1 MGPLLFAI
9 YVNDL
14 YLALGGLYIDVGR
27 AQRQRDSNQALL
39 LFADDT
45 CLTVAAR
52 TESELLTMTRGS
64 MSRIE
69 KWMRVNHLKI
79 N

>member
-14 YLALGGLYIDVGR
+14 YLALGRLYFDVGR
-27 AQRQRDSNQALL
+27 AQIQRNPNQALL
-39 LFADDT
+39 WFADDT

-52 TESELLTMTRGS
+52 TESGLLTMTRGS
-64 MSRIE
+64 MSRKE
-69 KWMRVNHLKI
+69 K
-79 N
+79 